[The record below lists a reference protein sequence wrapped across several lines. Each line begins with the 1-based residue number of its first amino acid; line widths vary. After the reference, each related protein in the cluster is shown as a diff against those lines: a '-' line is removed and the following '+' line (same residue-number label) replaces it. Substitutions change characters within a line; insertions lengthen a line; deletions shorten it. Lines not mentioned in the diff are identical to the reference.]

1 MKKIVLLI
9 LAISTIIACQKP
21 AEKSTEFEWK
31 VDRFADVQILRYQ
44 IPGWEELTPKQRVYV
59 YYLTQAGLAGRD
71 IIWDQNYRHNLS
83 IRKALEG
90 IIEHYPGKRKGS
102 DWDNFMTYAKR
113 VFFSN
118 GIHHHYSMMKFK
130 PEFSQE
136 YFEELMQKS
145 GVSLDEEQLLAI
157 FDPNVDPKKVN
168 LDPEKGL
175 ISGSAVNFYASD
187 LMDDEVEAFYQFQ
200 KENAENP
207 LWSYG
212 INSRM
217 RRAEDGTLYEDV
229 YKVGG
234 LFGSALERMIHFL
247 DLAASVAESD
257 CQAEALRTLI
267 QYYQTG
273 ELELWDVYNIQWTQ
287 CTEGDIDYI
296 QGFVEVYNDPLG
308 HKGSYESIVQ
318 IKDFEASKRMAMV
331 EENVQWFED
340 NSPIMD
346 EHKKKNVVGITYKV
360 VTVAGEAGDA
370 SPSTPIGVNLPNAD
384 WIRKQYGSK
393 SVSLGNLIAAY
404 EAASSGGFLDEFGHD
419 DEEKERVKAHGR
431 LAGKL
436 HTALH
441 EVVGH
446 ASGQLNE
453 GVGTPKETLKSY
465 ASTLEEARADLV
477 ALYFIL
483 DPKLIELGLVE
494 SKDVGLAEYDQY
506 LLNGMMGQLR
516 RLELGDNVEESHMR
530 NRQLVCMW
538 AYEKGMERNI
548 IELVK
553 RDGKTY
559 ININDYEGLRQLF
572 GELLREIQ
580 RIKSEGDYEAGKNL
594 VEGYGVQVNR
604 ELHKEVLDRSAK
616 LDIAPYNGFV
626 NPILVPVMSEGMVID
641 VEVKYEGS
649 FIDQMLDYG
658 KNHSFLPAKN

>member
-1 MKKIVLLI
+1 MLF
-9 LAISTIIACQKP
+9 ACQKP
-21 AEKSTEFEWK
+21 VEQSTEFEWT

-90 IIEHYPGKRKGS
+90 IIENYAGKRKGEE
-102 DWDNFMTYAKR
+102 WDKFMTYAKR

-118 GIHHHYSMMKFK
+118 GIHHHYSMLKFK
-130 PEFSQE
+130 PEFDQA
-136 YFEELMQKS
+136 YFQVLMEKS
-145 GVSLDEEQLLAI
+145 GVSLDSIQLQAM

-168 LDPEKGL
+168 LDPDKGL

-200 KENAENP
+200 KENAANP
-207 LWSYG
+207 QWSYG

-229 YKVGG
+229 YHLGG
-234 LFGSALERMIHFL
+234 LYGSALERMIHFL
-247 DLAASVAESD
+247 ELAVSVAEHP
-257 CQAEALRTLI
+257 CQAEALQTLI

-346 EHKKKNVVGITYKV
+346 EHKKKNVVGISYKV
-360 VTVAGEAGDA
+360 VAVAGEAGDA
-370 SPSTPIGVNLPNAD
+370 SPSSPIGVNLPNAD

-419 DEEKERVKAHGR
+419 EEEKERVKAHGR

-483 DPKLIELGLVE
+483 DPKLIELGLID

-516 RLELGDNVEESHMR
+516 RVELGDIVEESHMR

-538 AYEKGMERNI
+538 AYEKGMERNV
-548 IELVK
+548 IEMVK

-559 ININDYEGLRQLF
+559 ININDYEALRELF

-580 RIKSEGDYEAGKNL
+580 RIKSEGDYEAGRNL

-616 LDIAPYNGFV
+616 LNIAPYNGFV
-626 NPILVPVMSEGMVID
+626 NPILVPVLSDGMVID